1 MITRRH
7 AVAAATLATTA
18 VALFVVGRSTAAQ
31 PVNLTTTGTR
41 YAATILIADPAPG
54 QVTAEI
60 KVSKG
65 DADTVALSAVMA
77 EMGHSTPEISA
88 TEREPGRFVAVG
100 ELFPMS
106 GVWELSIRLDGPTG
120 EEQLAVKTLITE

>member
-1 MITRRH
+1 M
-7 AVAAATLATTA
+7 AAATLVTAA
-18 VALFVVGRSTAAQ
+18 VALFVVGRSTAAE
-31 PVNLTTTGTR
+31 PVNLTTMGTR

-54 QVTAEI
+54 QITVEI

-88 TEREPGRFVAVG
+88 TEREPGHFVAVG

-106 GVWELSIRLDGPTG
+106 GVWELSIRLDGPMG

>member
-1 MITRRH
+1 MIKRWQ
-7 AVAAATLATTA
+7 AVAAATLVTAA
-18 VALFVVGRSTAAQ
+18 VALFVVVRSTAAE
-31 PVNLTTTGTR
+31 PVNLTITGTR
-41 YAATILIADPAPG
+41 YAATVLIADPAPG
-54 QVTAEI
+54 QVTVEI

-88 TEREPGRFVAVG
+88 TKREPGRFVAVG

-106 GVWELSIRLDGPTG
+106 GVWELSIRLDGPAG
-120 EEQLAVKTLITE
+120 EEQLAVKTLITR